1 MSIRNCC
8 QCGSPVVGK
17 LDSISVTH
25 LCLHCCREQSQSKS
39 HVFGCFYIVSEQ
51 EAMEEWHL
59 GEKELK
65 NLRHLKLVRL
75 GDGGSAV
82 TRFYLRGEV
91 RYLRSLAIMEELKR
105 DEGID
110 LKEMHVKTRDLLLGR
125 YRTEISHVDLSI
137 DRVLARYRVLDRVK
151 ETLRRCPWEYSESV
165 FEFFLESPNAQPED
179 FENMKRSMAA
189 VFEIEGERILHGI
202 PERARPILKQTPL
215 ADVYDAFEKRDSD
228 AMLRGYLAH
237 WFGKD
242 IVERIMQE
250 PGWRSQSWARGPED
264 RVALVMKYFWEG
276 RTRRRRGRL
285 NHSLNKR
292 GVILAEDSDMF
303 LRFVNGES
311 TNSVREIVALAD
323 LRHQLEMQY
332 GIDIDSVRGEA
343 AAQMTLCHLNEHR
356 AGHVRSVKRG
366 IKTALEYTDVKAA
379 T

>member
-1 MSIRNCC
+1 
-8 QCGSPVVGK
+8 
-17 LDSISVTH
+17 
-25 LCLHCCREQSQSKS
+25 
-39 HVFGCFYIVSEQ
+39 
-51 EAMEEWHL
+51 MEEWHL